1 MTESV
6 EALLKEAEQKFA
18 SERYNEGIRL
28 LNHAL
33 RFPEY
38 RREVYERYAFA
49 LNMLGKHQ
57 SAELFEQVLLHPRRA
72 DAFFQ
77 LGNRFI
83 EEGMFGQALAPLYRC
98 YQLAPKDAVVNYTLA
113 YALMKEFQLEA
124 ALSFMRRAYE
134 SEPRIHVIYYMAYLN
149 LLLGN
154 PEQAEPYLLEL
165 ESKVRQEEEGME
177 RLKYLREFRK
187 RLLAH
192 TPKGIRDFHFAQY
205 GTVLLRVFKDDF
217 PHAQEDPAHGRFAV
231 ASYNYYQIASVLKAF
246 QLLIETVVTKPAY
259 SYVAPVSQQGT
270 PLAIAL
276 SRILEVPLAA
286 FSDTVGRS
294 PGIIVAVNSDEIN
307 EIASSCIDHPEH
319 LIFAFSVDWTRE
331 TAMLP
336 DVIGYLAQLAFLQW
350 QERIEIGENGEAVR
364 LPADERNPVHLAD
377 EIMNQLGQVDQAYVS
392 AMARYFKERQELW
405 KIGLNT
411 DRPRKR
417 FLVESPLGG
426 ARFM

>member
-1 MTESV
+1 MTDSV
-6 EALLKEAEQKFA
+6 EAILKEVEQKFA

-28 LNHAL
+28 LNRAL

-49 LNMLGKHQ
+49 LRMLGRHQ
-57 SAELFEQVLLHPRRA
+57 SADLFEQVLLQPRRA

-83 EEGMFGQALAPLYRC
+83 DEGMFGLALAPLYRC
-98 YQLAPKDAVVNYTLA
+98 YQLAPKEAVVNYTLA
-113 YALMKEFQLEA
+113 YALMKEFQIEA

-134 SEPRIHVIYYMAYLN
+134 IEPLIHVIYSMAYLH

-154 PEQAEPYLLEL
+154 PEQADPYLLEL
-165 ESKVRQEEEGME
+165 DHKVRQEEEGME

-192 TPKGIRDFHFAQY
+192 PPKDIRDFHFAQY

-217 PHAQEDPAHGRFAV
+217 PHVQEDPAHGRYAV
-231 ASYNYYQIASVLKAF
+231 ASFNYYQVASVLRAF

-259 SYVAPVSQQGT
+259 SYVVSVSQQGT
-270 PLAIAL
+270 PLALAL
-276 SRILEVPLAA
+276 SRMLAIPMIA
-286 FSDTVGRS
+286 FSDSPERS

-307 EIASSCIDHPEH
+307 EIARFYIDRPEH

-336 DVIGYLAQLAFLQW
+336 DVIGYLAQLAFLPW
-350 QERIEIGENGEAVR
+350 QERLEIGENGEAVR
-364 LPADERNPVHLAD
+364 LPADERSPVQLAD
-377 EIMNQLGQVDQAYVS
+377 EIMKQLDQVEQSYVS
-392 AMARYFKERQELW
+392 ALARYFKERQELW
-405 KIGLNT
+405 KLGLNT